1 MRTSPP
7 SAVGEQR
14 SLFQHADFMKLWVGQ
29 SISSFGSQFSPFAI
43 QMIAVSTLGATSF
56 QLGILS
62 FLNTL
67 PFLTLGLL
75 VGVYVDRH
83 RRRRIMIFADFGR
96 ALILFLIPLSAFVYV
111 VTMNLLYLVTF
122 VAGVLTVFFEI
133 AYQTYLPSLVDRSQ
147 IVDANSKLQTTAS
160 TAGTLGPSIAGFI
173 IPIVTA
179 PIACLG
185 DALGYVSSVASLT
198 LIKKPESIDTSRA
211 HAPVVKDIREG
222 LRVVLRD
229 TRLRSLA
236 ACTATANLAS
246 SAWGAIL
253 YKYFLQNLNMLP
265 QEIGLIFTIGG
276 AGGVLGALTAMRVTR
291 RLGVG
296 RVIVL
301 GMLLNGVTVLL
312 YFAIPNTDFYQR
324 SYWLSPSFYLLSA
337 SFFVMT
343 FGVLLYN
350 IPQVSYRQS
359 LVPTEIQGRTNAT
372 MRTIVWGILP
382 LGGLLGG
389 ILGEVVGVHEAIG
402 LATVLGAFAFLWVL
416 LSPVRQIK
424 EFPTSPEAVG

>member
-1 MRTSPP
+1 
-7 SAVGEQR
+7 VEEQQ
-14 SLFQHADFMKLWVGQ
+14 SLFRHSDFMKLWVGQ

-43 QMIAVSTLGATSF
+43 QVIAVTILGATSF

-62 FLNTL
+62 FLNTI

-96 ALILFLIPLSAFVYV
+96 ALALFLIPLSAVVYV

-133 AYQTYLPSLVDRSQ
+133 TYQSYLPSLVDRSQ

-160 TAGTLGPSIAGFI
+160 TAQTLGPSMAGFI
-173 IPIVTA
+173 IPVVTA

-185 DALGYVSSVASLT
+185 DTCGYISSVASLS
-198 LIKKPESIDTSRA
+198 LIKKPESIDASRSRA
-211 HAPVVKDIREG
+211 PVIKDIREG
-222 LRVVLRD
+222 LRVVFED
-229 TRLRSLA
+229 PRLRSIA

-253 YKYFLQNLNMLP
+253 YKYLLQNLKMSVP
-265 QEIGLIFTIGG
+265 EIGVAFAIGG
-276 AGGVLGALTAMRVTR
+276 VGSILGALTAMRVTN

-296 RVIVL
+296 RIIVL
-301 GMLLNGVTVLL
+301 GIVLSGVTISL
-312 YFAIPNTDFYQR
+312 YFAAPDTAFYV
-324 SYWLSPSFYLLSA
+324 LSG
-337 SFFVMT
+337 SFFINGI
-343 FGVLLYN
+343 GVLWYN

-359 LVPTEIQGRTNAT
+359 VVSAEIQGRMNAT
-372 MRTIVWGILP
+372 MRTIVWGVVPI
-382 LGGLLGG
+382 GGLLGG
-389 ILGEVVGVHEAIG
+389 ILGEVSGVHATIG
-402 LATVLGAFAFLWVL
+402 LMTVLGALAFLFVL

-424 EFPTSPEAVG
+424 EFPTSAEPVG

>member
-1 MRTSPP
+1 
-7 SAVGEQR
+7 VGEQR
-14 SLFQHADFMKLWVGQ
+14 SLFRHGDFMKLWVGQ

-43 QMIAVSTLGATSF
+43 QVIAVSILGATSF

-62 FLNTL
+62 FLNTI

-83 RRRRIMIFADFGR
+83 RRRRIMIFSDLGR
-96 ALILFLIPLSAFVYV
+96 ALTLLLIPLSAVVYA
-111 VTMNLLYLVTF
+111 VTMNLLYSVTF

-133 AYQTYLPSLVDRSQ
+133 TYQSYLPSLIDRSQ

-160 TAGTLGPSIAGFI
+160 TAQTVGPSIAGFV

-185 DALGYVSSVASLT
+185 DAFGYVSSVVSLS

-211 HAPVVKDIREG
+211 HASVIKDIREG
-222 LRVVLRD
+222 LHVVFRD
-229 TRLRSLA
+229 ARLRSIA

-246 SAWGAIL
+246 TAWGAIL
-253 YKYFLQNLNMLP
+253 YKYLLQNLGMSVL
-265 QEIGLIFTIGG
+265 EIGVVFTVGG
-276 AGGVLGALTAMRVTR
+276 AGAILGALTAMRVTD

-296 RVIVL
+296 KIIVL
-301 GMLLNGVTVLL
+301 GILLNGVTVSIF
-312 YFAIPNTDFYQR
+312 FATPGTGFTDFFV
-324 SYWLSPSFYLLSA
+324 LSVSL
-337 SFFVMT
+337 FVSNI
-343 FGVLLYN
+343 GVLWYN

-359 LVPTEIQGRTNAT
+359 LVPAEIQGRMNAT
-372 MRTIVWGILP
+372 MRTIVWGVMP
-382 LGGLLGG
+382 VGGLLGG
-389 ILGEVVGVHEAIG
+389 ILGEVAGVHEAIG
-402 LATVLGAFAFLWVL
+402 LMTALGALAFLWVL

-424 EFPTSPEAVG
+424 EFPTSPETVG

>member
-1 MRTSPP
+1 ME
-7 SAVGEQR
+7 EQQ
-14 SLFQHADFMKLWVGQ
+14 SLFRHSDFMKLWVGQ

-43 QMIAVSTLGATSF
+43 QVIAVTILGATSF

-62 FLNTL
+62 FLNTI

-96 ALILFLIPLSAFVYV
+96 ALALFLIPLSAVVYV

-133 AYQTYLPSLVDRSQ
+133 TYQSYLPSLVDRSQ

-160 TAGTLGPSIAGFI
+160 TAQTLGPSMAGFI
-173 IPIVTA
+173 IPVVTA

-185 DALGYVSSVASLT
+185 DTCGYISSVASLS
-198 LIKKPESIDTSRA
+198 LIKKPESIDASRSRA
-211 HAPVVKDIREG
+211 PVIKDIREG
-222 LRVVLRD
+222 LRVVFED
-229 TRLRSLA
+229 PRLRSIA

-253 YKYFLQNLNMLP
+253 YKYLLQNLKMSVP
-265 QEIGLIFTIGG
+265 EIGVAFAIGG
-276 AGGVLGALTAMRVTR
+276 VGSILGALTAMRVTN

-296 RVIVL
+296 RIIVL
-301 GMLLNGVTVLL
+301 GIVLSGVTISL
-312 YFAIPNTDFYQR
+312 YFAAPDTAFYV
-324 SYWLSPSFYLLSA
+324 LSG
-337 SFFVMT
+337 SFFINGI
-343 FGVLLYN
+343 GVLWYN

-359 LVPTEIQGRTNAT
+359 VVSAEIQGRMNAT
-372 MRTIVWGILP
+372 MRTIVWGVVPI
-382 LGGLLGG
+382 GGLLGG
-389 ILGEVVGVHEAIG
+389 ILGEVSGVHATIG
-402 LATVLGAFAFLWVL
+402 LMTVLGALAFLFVL

-424 EFPTSPEAVG
+424 EFPTSAEPVG